1 MSPKPRPDLWF
12 RRLRNTSAVRT
23 RLLIFPCAGA
33 SATSYHDW
41 SADLPP
47 DMEAHALQL
56 PGRGDRFREDPVT
69 DLEALISQIT
79 TASLGLMDLP
89 FVFLGHSLGA
99 LLSFETARELRRR
112 GDSLPVHLFA
122 AGRAAPQI
130 PETGPSL
137 HRLAD
142 KELIEE
148 LRMLGGMPEEILA
161 EPDLIELV
169 LPALRADLFIH
180 ETFVYREEAPLPCPI
195 TALGGTSDDDV
206 PVEELRAW
214 GAQTSSEFRYRM
226 FEGGHFFVHAERK
239 NILRIMS
246 ESLARRS
253 RFRA

>member
-1 MSPKPRPDLWF
+1 
-12 RRLRNTSAVRT
+12 
-23 RLLIFPCAGA
+23 
-33 SATSYHDW
+33 
-41 SADLPP
+41 
-47 DMEAHALQL
+47 MEAHALQL
-56 PGRGDRFREDPVT
+56 PGRGDRFREDPIT
-69 DLEALISQIT
+69 DLEALIGQIA
-79 TASLGLMDLP
+79 TAALSLTDRP

-122 AGRAAPQI
+122 AGRSAPQI

-137 HRLAD
+137 HRLPD

-148 LRMLGGMPEEILA
+148 LATLGGMPEEILA

-169 LPALRADLFIH
+169 LPAVRADLFIN
-180 ETFVYREEAPLPCPI
+180 ETCVYREETPLACPI
-195 TALGGTSDDDV
+195 TALGGTSDDV

-214 GAQTSSEFRYRM
+214 GAQTSSEFRYQM
-226 FEGGHFFVHAERK
+226 FEGDHFFVHAERK

-246 ESLARRS
+246 ESLARPS